1 MSPQPTAERAQ
12 ATDVPANTDALQVL
26 PVSIDIVDSDQ
37 RFPVRRVYCVGRNYL
52 AHIREMKEGDE
63 RDPPFFFQKPSDSVV
78 TDGRVPYPTLTDD
91 FQFEFELVVAIGTHA
106 SNVTPEDAL
115 DHVFGYAA
123 GLDMTR
129 RDRQRECNKRGLP
142 WEQGKSFD
150 HSAPCGPIH
159 PVAKV
164 GHIRSGTLNLSVN
177 GAVRQDSV
185 LEKMIWNVHEIV
197 SELSK
202 QYRLLPGDLIF
213 TGTPEGVGPVQR
225 GDKLTGRIDGL
236 APLQVEIV

>member
-1 MSPQPTAERAQ
+1 MSPSPAPGTAE
-12 ATDVPANTDALQVL
+12 ALEVA
-26 PVSIDIVDSDQ
+26 PISIDIVGSDRQ
-37 RFPVRRVYCVGRNYL
+37 FPVRRVYCVGRNYL

-63 RDPPFFFQKPSDSVV
+63 RDPPFFFQKPADAVV
-78 TDGRVPYPTLTDD
+78 TDGRVPYPTLTED
-91 FQFEFELVVAIGTHA
+91 FQFEFELVVAIGSEA
-106 SNVTPEDAL
+106 SNVSPDAAL

-159 PVAKV
+159 PVARV
-164 GHIRSGTLNLSVN
+164 GHIRSGALNLAVN
-177 GAVRQDSV
+177 GSVRQDSV

-225 GDKLTGRIDGL
+225 GDRLTGRIEGL

>member
-1 MSPQPTAERAQ
+1 MPFHSTTDVAQ
-12 ATDVPANTDALQVL
+12 AAEALQVS
-26 PVSIDIVDSDQ
+26 PVSIGIVGSDR

-63 RDPPFFFQKPSDSVV
+63 RDPPFFFQKPSDAVV

-91 FQFEFELVVAIGTHA
+91 FQFEFELVVAIGSEA
-106 SNVTPEDAL
+106 SNVAPETAL

-159 PVAKV
+159 PAAQV
-164 GHIRSGTLNLSVN
+164 GHVRSGALSLAVN
-177 GAVRQDSV
+177 GTVRQDSV

-225 GDKLTGRIDGL
+225 GDRLTGRIEGL
-236 APLQVEIV
+236 DALQVEIV

>member
-1 MSPQPTAERAQ
+1 MSPQPTADLAH
-12 ATDVPANTDALQVL
+12 ATATHAATDALQVQ
-26 PVSIDIVDSDQ
+26 PISIDIVGSDQ

-91 FQFEFELVVAIGTHA
+91 FQFEFELVVAIGSDA
-106 SNVTPEDAL
+106 SNVSPETAL

>member
-1 MSPQPTAERAQ
+1 MSFAFTPPSI
-12 ATDVPANTDALQVL
+12 VGL
-26 PVSIDIVDSDQ
+26 PIVGSDD

-63 RDPPFFFQKPSDSVV
+63 RDPPFFFQKPADSVV
-78 TDGRVPYPTLTDD
+78 TDGRVPYPVLTDD
-91 FQFEFELVVAIGTHA
+91 FQFEFELVVAIGSEAQDVSPEA
-106 SNVTPEDAL
+106 SL

-150 HSAPCGPIH
+150 HSAPCGAIH
-159 PVAKV
+159 PVAQV
-164 GHIRSGTLNLSVN
+164 GHIRSGALSLAVN
-177 GAVRQDSV
+177 GAARQDSV

-202 QYRLLPGDLIF
+202 QYRLFPGDLIY

-225 GDKLTGRIDGL
+225 GDKLVGRIEGL

>member
-1 MSPQPTAERAQ
+1 MPSTLAVDVSKLAE
-12 ATDVPANTDALQVL
+12 TLKVK
-26 PVSIDIVDSDQ
+26 PVSIEIVGSDQ

-63 RDPPFFFQKPSDSVV
+63 RDPPFFFQKPADSVV
-78 TDGRVPYPTLTDD
+78 TDGRVPYPVLTDD
-91 FQFEFELVVAIGTHA
+91 FQFEFELVVAIGSEA
-106 SNVTPEDAL
+106 ANVSPEDSL

-159 PVAKV
+159 PVAQV
-164 GHIRSGTLNLSVN
+164 GHIRSGALCLAVN
-177 GAVRQDSV
+177 GAARQDSV

-202 QYRLLPGDLIF
+202 QYRLFPGDLIY

-225 GDKLTGRIDGL
+225 GDQLVGCIEGL
-236 APLQVEIV
+236 APLQIEIV

>member
-1 MSPQPTAERAQ
+1 MPTSPAPGAA
-12 ATDVPANTDALQVL
+12 DALQVA
-26 PVSIDIVDSDQ
+26 PISIDIVGSDQ
-37 RFPVRRVYCVGRNYL
+37 QFPVRRVYCVGRNYL

-63 RDPPFFFQKPSDSVV
+63 RDPPFFFQKPADAVV
-78 TDGRVPYPTLTDD
+78 TDGRVPYPTLTED
-91 FQFEFELVVAIGTHA
+91 FQFEFELVVAIGSEA
-106 SNVTPEDAL
+106 SNVSPDTAL

-159 PVAKV
+159 PVARV
-164 GHIRSGTLNLSVN
+164 GHIRSGALNLAVN
-177 GAVRQDSV
+177 GSVRQDSV

-225 GDKLTGRIDGL
+225 GDRLTGRIEGL
-236 APLQVEIV
+236 EPLQVEIV

>member
-1 MSPQPTAERAQ
+1 MEEPNPT
-12 ATDVPANTDALQVL
+12 PAHLEVAPVL
-26 PVSIDIVDSDQ
+26 IGITGSAQ

-63 RDPPFFFQKPSDSVV
+63 RDPPFFFQKPADAIV
-78 TDGRVPYPTLTDD
+78 TDGRVPYPVLTED
-91 FQFEFELVVAIGTHA
+91 FQYEFELVVAIGTEA
-106 SNVTPEDAL
+106 VDVTPDAAL

-159 PVAKV
+159 PVSQV
-164 GHIRSGTLNLSVN
+164 GHIRSGALQLAVN
-177 GAVRQDSV
+177 GASRQNSV

-213 TGTPEGVGPVQR
+213 TGTPEGVGPVER
-225 GDKLTGRIDGL
+225 GDRLEGRIEGL
-236 APLQVEIV
+236 AALQVEIV

>member
-1 MSPQPTAERAQ
+1 MSPTLAA
-12 ATDVPANTDALQVL
+12 AAPASGESLQVSPTFL
-26 PVSIDIVDSDQ
+26 DIVGSAQ

-63 RDPPFFFQKPSDSVV
+63 RDPPFFFQKPTDSIVS
-78 TDGRVPYPTLTDD
+78 DGRVPYPTCTDD
-91 FQFEFELVVAIGTHA
+91 FQFEFELVVAIGKQA
-106 SNVTPEDAL
+106 SDVSPENAL
-115 DHVFGYAA
+115 DYVFGYAA

-150 HSAPCGPIH
+150 YSAPCGPIH
-159 PVAKV
+159 PVASV
-164 GHIRSGTLNLSVN
+164 GHVRSGALSLSVN
-177 GAVRQDSV
+177 DAVKQNSV

-202 QYRLLPGDLIF
+202 QYRLLPGDLIY

-225 GDKLTGRIDGL
+225 GDQLVGRIDGL
-236 APLQVEIV
+236 QPLHVEIV

>member
-1 MSPQPTAERAQ
+1 MSAETKNPPAPTPE
-12 ATDVPANTDALQVL
+12 ALQVQ
-26 PVSIDIVDSDQ
+26 PVSIAIVGSEQ

-63 RDPPFFFQKPSDSVV
+63 RDPPFFFQKPADSVV
-78 TDGRVPYPTLTDD
+78 TDGRVPYPVLTDD
-91 FQFEFELVVAIGTHA
+91 FQFEFELVVAIGSEA
-106 SNVTPEDAL
+106 QDVSPEDSL

-150 HSAPCGPIH
+150 HSAPCGAIH
-159 PVAKV
+159 PVAQV
-164 GHIRSGTLNLSVN
+164 GHIRSGALSLAVN
-177 GAVRQDSV
+177 GAARQDSV

-202 QYRLLPGDLIF
+202 QYRLFPGDLIY

-225 GDKLTGRIDGL
+225 GDRLVGRIEGL

>member
-1 MSPQPTAERAQ
+1 MSAE
-12 ATDVPANTDALQVL
+12 TTTPPAPSPDTLQVE
-26 PVSIDIVDSDQ
+26 PVSIAIVGSDQ

-63 RDPPFFFQKPSDSVV
+63 RDPPFFFQKPADSVV
-78 TDGRVPYPTLTDD
+78 TDGRVPYPVLTDD
-91 FQFEFELVVAIGTHA
+91 FQFEFELVVAIGSEAQDVSPEA
-106 SNVTPEDAL
+106 SL

-159 PVAKV
+159 PVAQV
-164 GHIRSGTLNLSVN
+164 GHIRSGALSLAVN
-177 GAVRQDSV
+177 GAARQDSV

-197 SELSK
+197 SELSR
-202 QYRLLPGDLIF
+202 QYRLFPGDLIY

-225 GDKLTGRIDGL
+225 GDQLVGRIEGL

>member
-1 MSPQPTAERAQ
+1 MSPS
-12 ATDVPANTDALQVL
+12 PAPGAADALQVA
-26 PVSIDIVDSDQ
+26 PISIDIVGSDRQ
-37 RFPVRRVYCVGRNYL
+37 FPVRRVYCVGRNYL

-63 RDPPFFFQKPSDSVV
+63 RDPPFFFQKPADAVV
-78 TDGRVPYPTLTDD
+78 TDGRVPYPTLTED
-91 FQFEFELVVAIGTHA
+91 FQFEFELVVAIGSEA
-106 SNVTPEDAL
+106 SNVSPDTAL

-159 PVAKV
+159 PVARV
-164 GHIRSGTLNLSVN
+164 GHIRSGALNLAVN
-177 GAVRQDSV
+177 GSVRQDSV

-213 TGTPEGVGPVQR
+213 TGTPEGVGAVKAGQTIKVSIERLPSLSV
-225 GDKLTGRIDGL
+225 RID
-236 APLQVEIV
+236 

>member
-1 MSPQPTAERAQ
+1 MVDHLQ
-12 ATDVPANTDALQVL
+12 ASNIDILQVKS
-26 PVSIDIVDSDQ
+26 VFIDIVDSH
-37 RFPVRRVYCVGRNYL
+37 RHFPVRRVYCVGRNYL

-63 RDPPFFFQKPSDSVV
+63 RDLPFFFQKPSDSVV
-78 TDGRVPYPTLTDD
+78 TDGCVPYPPLTDD
-91 FQFEFELVVAIGTHA
+91 FQFEFELVVAIGSAA
-106 SNVTPEDAL
+106 SNVSPDAAL

-129 RDRQRECNKRGLP
+129 RDRQRECSKRGLP

-164 GHIRSGTLNLSVN
+164 GHIRSGTLSLSVN
-177 GAVRQDSV
+177 GEMRQKS
-185 LEKMIWNVHEIV
+185 LIEKMIWNVHEIV

-202 QYRLLPGDLIF
+202 QYRLQPGDLIF
-213 TGTPEGVGPVQR
+213 TGTPEGVGQVQR
-225 GDKLTGRIDGL
+225 GDRLIGRIEGL
-236 APLQVEIV
+236 FPLQVEIV

>member
-1 MSPQPTAERAQ
+1 MPPQPTADL
-12 ATDVPANTDALQVL
+12 ATDTRTNALQVQ
-26 PVSIDIVDSDQ
+26 PISIDIVGSDQ

-91 FQFEFELVVAIGTHA
+91 FQFEFELVVAIGSDV
-106 SNVTPEDAL
+106 SNVSPETAL

-164 GHIRSGTLNLSVN
+164 GHIRSGMLNLSVN

>member
-1 MSPQPTAERAQ
+1 MSPNATAQ
-12 ATDVPANTDALQVL
+12 ASPTREALQVA
-26 PVSIDIVDSDQ
+26 PVSISIAGSEQ
-37 RFPVRRVYCVGRNYL
+37 RYPVRRVYCVGRNYL

-63 RDPPFFFQKPSDSVV
+63 RDPPFFFQKPADAVV
-78 TDGRVPYPTLTDD
+78 TNGLVPYPSLTED
-91 FQFEFELVVAIGTHA
+91 FQFEFGLLIAIGREA
-106 SNVTPEDAL
+106 GNWAPEAAL

-159 PVAKV
+159 PVVQV
-164 GHIRSGTLNLSVN
+164 GHLRSGALSLEVN
-177 GAVRQDSV
+177 GNVRQASV

-202 QYRLLPGDLIF
+202 QYRLLPGDLIY

-225 GDKLTGRIDGL
+225 GDRLVGRIDGL
-236 APLQVEIV
+236 EPLQVEII

>member
-1 MSPQPTAERAQ
+1 MSPHATAQ
-12 ATDVPANTDALQVL
+12 AAPTREALQVA
-26 PVSIDIVDSDQ
+26 PVSIAIAGSAQ
-37 RFPVRRVYCVGRNYL
+37 RYPVRRVYCVGRNYL

-63 RDPPFFFQKPSDSVV
+63 RDPPFFFQKPADAVV
-78 TDGRVPYPTLTDD
+78 TDGRVPYPPLTDD
-91 FQFEFELVVAIGTHA
+91 FQFEFELVIAIGREA
-106 SNVTPEDAL
+106 VNVAPEAAL

-159 PVAKV
+159 PVAQV
-164 GHIRSGTLNLSVN
+164 GHIRQGALSLEVN
-177 GAVRQDSV
+177 GSVRQASV

-202 QYRLLPGDLIF
+202 QYRLLPGDLVY

-225 GDKLTGRIDGL
+225 GDRLVGRIDGL
-236 APLQVEIV
+236 EPLQVEIV

>member
-1 MSPQPTAERAQ
+1 MSPQTTTERA
-12 ATDVPANTDALQVL
+12 TDTRTAALQVQ
-26 PVSIDIVDSDQ
+26 PISIDIVGSDQ

-63 RDPPFFFQKPSDSVV
+63 RDPPFFFQKPADSVV

-91 FQFEFELVVAIGTHA
+91 FQFEFELVVAIGSDA
-106 SNVTPEDAL
+106 SNVSPDTAL

>member
-1 MSPQPTAERAQ
+1 MPLNTTIDVAQ
-12 ATDVPANTDALQVL
+12 AAEALQVA
-26 PVSIDIVDSDQ
+26 PISIGIVGSDR

-63 RDPPFFFQKPSDSVV
+63 RDPPFFFQKPADAVV

-91 FQFEFELVVAIGTHA
+91 FQFEFELVVAIGSEA
-106 SNVTPEDAL
+106 SNVAPETAL

-159 PVAKV
+159 PVAQV
-164 GHIRSGTLNLSVN
+164 GHVRSGALSLAVN
-177 GAVRQDSV
+177 GTVRQDSV

-225 GDKLTGRIDGL
+225 GDRLTGRIEGL
-236 APLQVEIV
+236 DALQVEIV

>member
-1 MSPQPTAERAQ
+1 MPERSADSIAQ
-12 ATDVPANTDALQVL
+12 STKTLSVP
-26 PVSIDIVDSDQ
+26 PIHIDIVGSTE
-37 RFPVRRVYCVGRNYL
+37 RFPVRRIYCVGRNYL
-52 AHIREMKEGDE
+52 AHIREMGEGDE
-63 RDPPFFFQKPSDSVV
+63 RDPPFFFQKPADAIV
-78 TDGRVPYPTLTDD
+78 TDGHVPYPTLTDD
-91 FQFEFELVVAIGTHA
+91 FQFEFELVVAIGSEA
-106 SNVTPEDAL
+106 ADVPPETAL

-159 PVAKV
+159 PVAQV
-164 GHIRSGTLNLSVN
+164 GHIRAGALSLAVN
-177 GAVRQDSV
+177 GSVRQTSV

-197 SELSK
+197 SELSR

-213 TGTPEGVGPVQR
+213 TGTPEGVGAVQR
-225 GDKLTGRIDGL
+225 GDKLTGTIAGL

>member
-1 MSPQPTAERAQ
+1 MPLHPTAERA
-12 ATDVPANTDALQVL
+12 TDTRSDALQVQ
-26 PVSIDIVDSDQ
+26 PVSIDIVGSDQ

-91 FQFEFELVVAIGTHA
+91 FQFEFELVVAIGSDA
-106 SNVTPEDAL
+106 SNVSPEDAL

>member
-1 MSPQPTAERAQ
+1 MPLNTTIDVAQ
-12 ATDVPANTDALQVL
+12 AAEALQVS
-26 PVSIDIVDSDQ
+26 PISIGIVGSDR

-63 RDPPFFFQKPSDSVV
+63 RDPPFFFQKPADAVV

-91 FQFEFELVVAIGTHA
+91 FQFEFELVVAIGSEA
-106 SNVTPEDAL
+106 SNVAPETAL

-159 PVAKV
+159 RVAQV
-164 GHIRSGTLNLSVN
+164 GHVRSGALSLAVN

-225 GDKLTGRIDGL
+225 GDRLTGRIEGL
-236 APLQVEIV
+236 DALQVEIV

>member
-1 MSPQPTAERAQ
+1 
-12 ATDVPANTDALQVL
+12 
-26 PVSIDIVDSDQ
+26 
-37 RFPVRRVYCVGRNYL
+37 
-52 AHIREMKEGDE
+52 
-63 RDPPFFFQKPSDSVV
+63 VV
-78 TDGRVPYPTLTDD
+78 TDGRVPYPTLTED
-91 FQFEFELVVAIGTHA
+91 FQFEFELVVAIGSEA
-106 SNVTPEDAL
+106 SNVSPDTAL

-159 PVAKV
+159 PVARV
-164 GHIRSGTLNLSVN
+164 GHIRSGALNLAVN
-177 GAVRQDSV
+177 GSVRQDSV

-225 GDKLTGRIDGL
+225 GDRLTGRIEGL

>member
-1 MSPQPTAERAQ
+1 MSPQPTAERA
-12 ATDVPANTDALQVL
+12 TDTRSDALQVQ
-26 PVSIDIVDSDQ
+26 PISIDIVGSDQ

-91 FQFEFELVVAIGTHA
+91 FQFEFELVVAIGSDA
-106 SNVTPEDAL
+106 SNVSPDTAL
-115 DHVFGYAA
+115 GHVFGYAA

>member
-1 MSPQPTAERAQ
+1 MSPQPTAERA
-12 ATDVPANTDALQVL
+12 TDTRTDALQIQ
-26 PVSIDIVDSDQ
+26 PISIDIVGSDQ

-91 FQFEFELVVAIGTHA
+91 FQFEFELVVAIGSDA
-106 SNVTPEDAL
+106 SNVSPDTAL

-164 GHIRSGTLNLSVN
+164 GHIRSGTLHLSVN

>member
-1 MSPQPTAERAQ
+1 MSPN
-12 ATDVPANTDALQVL
+12 PAASAPLSGAPVQVSPISL
-26 PVSIDIVDSDQ
+26 GIVGSGQ
-37 RFPVRRVYCVGRNYL
+37 RFQVRRVYCVGRNYL

-63 RDPPFFFQKPSDSVV
+63 RDPPFFFQKPTDAVV
-78 TDGRVPYPTLTDD
+78 IDGRVPYPSLTDD
-91 FQFEFELVVAIGTHA
+91 FQFEFELVVAIGKEA
-106 SNVTPEDAL
+106 SNVSPESSL

-159 PVAKV
+159 PVASV
-164 GHIRSGTLNLSVN
+164 GHIRSGALSLTVN
-177 GAVRQDSV
+177 GTVKQDSV

-225 GDKLTGRIDGL
+225 GDRLLGRIEGL
-236 APLQVEIV
+236 EPLQVDIV

>member
-1 MSPQPTAERAQ
+1 MSPQPTAERA
-12 ATDVPANTDALQVL
+12 TNTRSDALQVQ
-26 PVSIDIVDSDQ
+26 PISIDIVDSDQ

-78 TDGRVPYPTLTDD
+78 TDGRVPYPTLTND
-91 FQFEFELVVAIGTHA
+91 FQFEFELVVAIGSDA
-106 SNVTPEDAL
+106 SNVSPEDAL

>member
-1 MSPQPTAERAQ
+1 MSPNATAQ
-12 ATDVPANTDALQVL
+12 ASPTREALQVA
-26 PVSIDIVDSDQ
+26 PVSISIAGSEQ
-37 RFPVRRVYCVGRNYL
+37 RYPVRRVYCVGRNYL

-63 RDPPFFFQKPSDSVV
+63 RDPPFFFQKPADAVV
-78 TDGRVPYPTLTDD
+78 TNGLVPYPSLTED
-91 FQFEFELVVAIGTHA
+91 FQFEFELVIAIGREA
-106 SNVTPEDAL
+106 VNVAPEAAL

-159 PVAKV
+159 PVVQV
-164 GHIRSGTLNLSVN
+164 GHLRSGALSLEVN
-177 GAVRQDSV
+177 GNVRQASV

-202 QYRLLPGDLIF
+202 QYRLLPGDLIY

-225 GDKLTGRIDGL
+225 GDRLVGRIDGL
-236 APLQVEIV
+236 EPLQVEII

>member
-1 MSPQPTAERAQ
+1 MSPHPTAERA
-12 ATDVPANTDALQVL
+12 TDTRTDALQVL

-91 FQFEFELVVAIGTHA
+91 FQFEFELVVAIGSHA
-106 SNVTPEDAL
+106 SNVTPENAL

>member
-1 MSPQPTAERAQ
+1 MPTSPAPGAA
-12 ATDVPANTDALQVL
+12 DALQVA
-26 PVSIDIVDSDQ
+26 PISIDIVGSD
-37 RFPVRRVYCVGRNYL
+37 RPFPVRRVYCVGRNYL

-63 RDPPFFFQKPSDSVV
+63 RDPPFFFQKPTDAVV
-78 TDGRVPYPTLTDD
+78 TDGRVPYPALTED
-91 FQFEFELVVAIGTHA
+91 FQFEFELVVAIGSEA
-106 SNVTPEDAL
+106 SNVSPDTAL

-159 PVAKV
+159 PVARV
-164 GHIRSGTLNLSVN
+164 GHIRSGALNLAVN
-177 GAVRQDSV
+177 GSVRQDSV

-225 GDKLTGRIDGL
+225 GDRLTGRIEGL

>member
-1 MSPQPTAERAQ
+1 MSPQPTADLAHTT
-12 ATDVPANTDALQVL
+12 APHTPADTLQVQ
-26 PVSIDIVDSDQ
+26 PISIDIVGSDK

-91 FQFEFELVVAIGTHA
+91 FQFEFELVVAIGSDA
-106 SNVTPEDAL
+106 SNVSPDKAL

>member
-1 MSPQPTAERAQ
+1 MSLSATADAAQ
-12 ATDVPANTDALQVL
+12 AAPSLQVQ
-26 PVSIDIVDSDQ
+26 PVFIDIVGSAQ

-63 RDPPFFFQKPSDSVV
+63 RDPPFFFQKPADAIV
-78 TDGRVPYPTLTDD
+78 TDGRVPYPALTED
-91 FQFEFELVVAIGTHA
+91 FQFEFELVVAIGSEA
-106 SNVTPEDAL
+106 VDVAPDAAL

-150 HSAPCGPIH
+150 HSAPCGAIH
-159 PVAKV
+159 PVAQV
-164 GHIRSGTLNLSVN
+164 GHIRAGALCLTVN
-177 GAVRQDSV
+177 DAVRQDSV

-202 QYRLLPGDLIF
+202 QYRLQPGDLIF

-225 GDKLTGRIDGL
+225 GDRLVGRIEGL